1 MGSSSSR
8 RSDEPE
14 YLKELIEISQKE
26 FKKYQT
32 EKDEV
37 IRNTKEEIINY
48 LNSKDKNSSKE
59 KMKIILKAED
69 DTIIYNILEH
79 CLKTLKEKTSLL
91 SENKECPMELKAALN
106 TVIYAAPK
114 YKIKELK
121 DFRNVFKGK
130 YGSKYIDKVDDNEE
144 HLVNEVLIEKFNIND
159 YSEQLLTIRLKLI
172 CQEKK
177 IDSQFL
183 DNMNQQSQS
192 QSQQGSEQNSNSI
205 RKISTLRSSLFSYI
219 LENKSSIKKEELES
233 REKAKKNRES
243 INKEENKDDKYLEE
257 FKECMKNNPLD
268 RVKTIEVQN
277 ESLMVMK
284 EGENLFLPY
293 DEKIDEKC
301 YNINKIE
308 NWAEKFYNLKK
319 GIVLEKYKELMSKT
333 EFKTFFEGLNYEY
346 GINNYPLDLKKAF
359 DIYKTAA
366 DTTTDTLSMY
376 RLYHIYKKDFKKFGI
391 NERNHVLELFY
402 IMKSFTYSTSYEKDN
417 YLLGKFFVAPEIKVL
432 LMDDNNY
439 FYKWYPKYFEF
450 LQKNY
455 KDYNIA
461 KDDAILIEVMMY
473 YYFEKK
479 ESSRTDEMNDKI
491 FDLYDKGNLHAIY
504 NCMIYYD
511 NYNEKYCEQ
520 LCEKNYFRSF
530 ADYVKLIPNEKK
542 DKALTMLKKSI
553 QNGYIEH
560 IKEYVDIFMMNNEI
574 EDIIKTPSLKSELI
588 FILNCLLDNI
598 ILDRIDFLVEINNMR
613 NILIKHYNF
622 ENEFKDIDNSLKEIV
637 NYLEMFLK
645 GKDDENKKKIELYFN
660 QEYFSSL
667 YTLYGNICYCGI
679 KGIFEKNYD
688 ETLNKFNYLLKNDEG
703 CLIDRSYLYFIYKI
717 KNKQRKNANNKKE
730 DKELIELEKRLLN
743 LFYAELSVENIKT
756 YPPSF
761 FYYLSKLFRN
771 NTINTKDL
779 ILEYV
784 FLNRA
789 SNAKIMKLKDVDN
802 QIFGEKYLINKA
814 KMKIKEKN
822 KEENFKKL
830 FEGKGA
836 INVEGYGEDGMI
848 CPICLENR
856 KSIIALPCKH
866 FFCSFCMKR
875 LLDDGSCPICR
886 TEIKITFDINL
897 KKESLIK
904 SKIYKSGLSFD
915 PFDYD
920 SADDIPDDPFGGEQ
934 SIDE

>member
-14 YLKELIEISQKE
+14 YLKQLIEVSQKE

-32 EKDEV
+32 EKDET
-37 IRNTKEEIINY
+37 IQKIKEELIND

-59 KMKIILKAED
+59 KMKKILKAED
-69 DTIIYNILEH
+69 DTIIYNILDH
-79 CLKTLKEKTSLL
+79 CLKTLKEKTSSL

-106 TVIYAAPK
+106 TMIYAAPK

-121 DFRNVFKGK
+121 EFRNVFKEK

-144 HLVNEVLIEKFNIND
+144 HLVNEVLIEKLNINN

-183 DNMNQQSQS
+183 ENMNQR
-192 QSQQGSEQNSNSI
+192 SQQGSEQNKNSI
-205 RKISTLRSSLFSYI
+205 RKISTIHSSLFSHI
-219 LENKSSIKKEELES
+219 LENKSSLNKEELEA
-233 REKAKKNRES
+233 REKAKKNKES

-257 FKECMKNNPLD
+257 FKECVKNNPLD

-277 ESLMVMK
+277 ESLMIIK

-319 GIVLEKYKELMSKT
+319 GIILEKYKELISKT
-333 EFKTFFEGLNYEY
+333 EFKKFFEALNYEY

-359 DIYKTAA
+359 EIYKTAA

-376 RLYHIYKKDFKKFGI
+376 RLYHIYKKDFKKFDI

-402 IMKSFTYSTSYEKDN
+402 IMKSFAYSTSYDKEN
-417 YLLGKFFVAPEIKVL
+417 YLLGKFCLAPEIKAL
-432 LMDDNNY
+432 ILDENNY
-439 FYKWYPKYFEF
+439 FYKWYSKYFEF
-450 LQKNY
+450 IQKNY
-455 KDYNIA
+455 NDYNIS
-461 KDDAILIEVMMY
+461 KDDAILIEVVIY

-479 ESSRTDEMNDKI
+479 ESKKTEEMDDKI
-491 FDLYDKGNLHAIY
+491 FDLIDEENLHAIY
-504 NCMIYYD
+504 NCMIYYND
-511 NYNEKYCEQ
+511 FNEKYCEQ
-520 LCEKNYFRSF
+520 LYDKNYYRSF
-530 ADYVKLIPNEKK
+530 ADYAKAMPNEKK

-553 QNGYIEH
+553 ENGYIEH
-560 IKEYVDIFMMNNEI
+560 IKEYFHIFMMNNEI
-574 EDIIKTPSLKSELI
+574 ENIIKTPSLKSELI
-588 FILNCLLDNI
+588 FIINCLLDNI
-598 ILDRIDFLVEINNMR
+598 ILDRIDFLFDLNYMR
-613 NILIKHYNF
+613 NVLIKHYNF
-622 ENEFKDIDNSLKEIV
+622 ENEFKDNIDNLLKEIM
-637 NYLEMFLK
+637 NYLNMFLK
-645 GKDDENKKKIELYFN
+645 GKDDENKNKIKLYFN
-660 QEYFSSL
+660 QDYYSL
-667 YTLYGNICYCGI
+667 MYTLYGNICFSGM
-679 KGIFEKNYD
+679 KGILEKNYD
-688 ETLNKFNYLLKNDEG
+688 ETLNKYNYLLKNDEG
-703 CLIDRSYLYFIYKI
+703 SFIDRFYLYYIYMI
-717 KNKQRKNANNKKE
+717 KNKQRKNVNNKKE
-730 DKELIELEKRLLN
+730 DKELIALEKKLLD
-743 LFYAELSVENIKT
+743 LFYADVSVEKIKT
-756 YPPSF
+756 FPPSF
-761 FYYLSKLFRN
+761 FYYLSRLFRN

-789 SNAKIMKLKDVDN
+789 SNAKIIKLKNVDC
-802 QIFGEKYLINKA
+802 QIFEEKYLINKA

-830 FEGKGA
+830 FEEKGA

-848 CPICLENR
+848 CPICLDNK

-866 FFCSFCMKR
+866 FFCSTCMKR

-904 SKIYKSGLSFD
+904 SKIYSSYLSFE
-915 PFDYD
+915 PSLI
-920 SADDIPDDPFGGEQ
+920 SADDIPDDPFGGEN
-934 SIDE
+934 SFDE